1 MSLDISFFNAIS
13 GLAGKSSLL
22 DFLGIFFASYLGYF
36 LILVF
41 IIFLV
46 LERTWQK
53 RFYQFALGALSVI
66 LARGL
71 VVEII
76 RFFYHRPR
84 PGVVLSIETLIDTPE
99 AFSFPSGHAAVFFAL
114 AMAVYYMNKRLG
126 LWFLIGAALISLARV
141 LVGVHWSSDVLGGAI
156 FGILSAVLAKKLLAK
171 KATSSIS

>member
-1 MSLDISFFNAIS
+1 MSLDISLFQAIH
-13 GLAGKSSLL
+13 GLAHQSSAV
-22 DFLGIFFASYLGYF
+22 DFLAIFLAKYLGYF

-41 IIFLV
+41 ILV
-46 LERTWQK
+46 LLLERHWQR
-53 RFYQFALGALSVI
+53 RFYKFALGALSVI

-126 LWFLIGAALISLARV
+126 LWFLACAALISLARV
-141 LVGVHWSSDVLGGAI
+141 LVGVHWPSDVIAGAI
-156 FGILSAVLAKKLLAK
+156 FGALSAVIAKKLLARK
-171 KATSSIS
+171 D